1 MTNQNLTKAFIK
13 KKTKR
18 FGLKISL
25 SESEMKDS
33 PYFLIIKSSSPKCT
47 RLTIYPIKRDKII
60 KISILAHNISDFMI
74 EELSNILKKYEII
87 HTSGLLVKKKEL
99 NYECYLDLDF
109 SNPKS
114 KDLKSSLNKLKNI
127 LKEIIIEEIS
137 LKRFKKSK
145 L

>member
-1 MTNQNLTKAFIK
+1 
-13 KKTKR
+13 
-18 FGLKISL
+18 
-25 SESEMKDS
+25 
-33 PYFLIIKSSSPKCT
+33 
-47 RLTIYPIKRDKII
+47 
-60 KISILAHNISDFMI
+60 DFMI